1 MKSPAELWGVGLA
14 AFVVLTIGLLG
25 AGINLGGA
33 LHGFVSAMIHV
44 FGTSL

>member
-14 AFVVLTIGLLG
+14 ASVVLTLGLLG

-33 LHGFVSAMIHV
+33 LHGFVGAMIHL
-44 FGTSL
+44 FGISL